1 MILICIK
8 IFFARIL
15 DVSIGTVRTIFTIE
29 GKKVLSTIL
38 AFFEVLV
45 WFYVAREAI
54 NGDFGPYVPF
64 AYAGGYATGT
74 LVGILINDLV
84 NHGKMM
90 LTVITA
96 ELDMT
101 LCLEKNDIKYSLV
114 NLENSFD
121 NLERKMLLIFIDK
134 KSVSKTVNLIRKY
147 DPQAV
152 ITSTSTNIVER
163 KEL

>member
-1 MILICIK
+1 MILICLK

-15 DVSIGTVRTIFTIE
+15 DVSIGTVRSILTIE
-29 GKKVLSTIL
+29 GKKALATVL

-54 NGDFGPYVPF
+54 NGDFGPIVPF
-64 AYAGGYATGT
+64 VYSAGYATGT
-74 LVGILINDLV
+74 FVGILINDLL
-84 NHGKMM
+84 NRGKMM
-90 LTVITA
+90 LTVITS
-96 ELDMT
+96 ELDIT
-101 LCLEKNDIKYSLV
+101 IFLEKNNIKYSLV

-121 NLERKMLLIFIDK
+121 NVERKMLLLFIDK
-134 KSVSKTVNLIRKY
+134 KDVSKDIKLIRKF

-152 ITSTSTNIVER
+152 ITSTTTNIIEK

>member
-1 MILICIK
+1 MILVCLK

-15 DVSIGTVRTIFTIE
+15 DVSLGTVRTIVNN
-29 GKKVLSTIL
+29 KKKKTVATLL
-38 AFFEVLV
+38 AFLEVFV
-45 WFYVAREAI
+45 WFHVAREAI
-54 NGDFGPYVPF
+54 SGEFNAFVPF
-64 AYAGGYATGT
+64 AYAGGYAAGT
-74 LVGILINDLV
+74 FIGILINELL
-84 NHGKMM
+84 NRGKMM

-101 LCLEKNDIKYSLV
+101 IFLEKNNIKYSLV

-121 NLERKMLLIFIDK
+121 SLERKMIIIFIEK
-134 KSVSKTVNLIRKY
+134 KNATKTINLIRKF
-147 DPQAV
+147 DAQAV